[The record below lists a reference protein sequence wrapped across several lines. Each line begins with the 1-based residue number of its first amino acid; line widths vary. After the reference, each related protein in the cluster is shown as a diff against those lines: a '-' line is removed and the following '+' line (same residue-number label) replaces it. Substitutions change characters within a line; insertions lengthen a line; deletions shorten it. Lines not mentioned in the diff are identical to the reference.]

1 MATIEET
8 ITELARAYNNP
19 IYFETD
25 PIIFPKHFYLLMNG
39 EKGLFNEAP
48 SCNESITLQD
58 VEIAGLVAAHLAWGR
73 RDMIVRDTKR
83 AMDEMGWQPYKYVME
98 GKYRNSDSSL
108 HRTVKWSEFARICQ
122 NMREYYSEHESVE
135 TLSADQI
142 RVKIYGQKSNLKMAN
157 KKIHMFRRWMV
168 RNDGIVDLGLW
179 KKTDPAELV
188 IPLDVHVHRSA
199 LKLGITGRKSCD
211 FTTALQIT
219 RYLKRIFPQDP
230 CLGDFALFAYAAS
243 ASQEATKNE
252 KTTK

>member
-83 AMDEMGWQPYKYVME
+83 AMDEMRWQPYKYVME
-98 GKYRNSDSSL
+98 GK
-108 HRTVKWSEFARICQ
+108 
-122 NMREYYSEHESVE
+122 
-135 TLSADQI
+135 SA
-142 RVKIYGQKSNLKMAN
+142 
-157 KKIHMFRRWMV
+157 
-168 RNDGIVDLGLW
+168 
-179 KKTDPAELV
+179 P
-188 IPLDVHVHRSA
+188 
-199 LKLGITGRKSCD
+199 
-211 FTTALQIT
+211 
-219 RYLKRIFPQDP
+219 
-230 CLGDFALFAYAAS
+230 
-243 ASQEATKNE
+243 
-252 KTTK
+252 